1 MANKYNLG
9 EDTLVQGAGRFGGS
23 FAGEGNIVP
32 VRTTG
37 NIKAVGNPPK
47 MSEAEFNAAI
57 KEAQSAGKVKSLPYQ
72 GKPVSKNNTRDAVQ
86 KTNPD
91 TLSSGASR
99 VTPKKDIDFTEYKK
113 GGSVSSA
120 SKRAD
125 GIATKGK
132 TKGRMI

>member
-1 MANKYNLG
+1 MANKYNLA
-9 EDTLVQGAGRFGGS
+9 EDTLVQGTGRFGGS
-23 FAGEGNIVP
+23 FDGA
-32 VRTTG
+32 G
-37 NIKAVGNPPK
+37 NIKAVGNTPK

-72 GKPVSKNNTRDAVQ
+72 GKPVSKNNSRDAVQ

-113 GGSVSSA
+113 GGSVKSSA
-120 SKRAD
+120 SSRAD
-125 GIATKGK
+125 GIASKGK
-132 TKGRMI
+132 TRGRVI